1 MTQDEIIEM
10 ARQAG
15 IEFSEERIPETG
27 FEYQG
32 SMIVLNDLETFAKL
46 VFEKGFFAGFEASG
60 EGFNGEYPY
69 GDKNIDIT
77 TDEYVL
83 HALKE
88 ARGQE

>member
-1 MTQDEIIEM
+1 MITMNEVLEM

-15 IEFSEERIPETG
+15 FHEHDFPFKKFK
-27 FEYQG
+27 FEA
-32 SMIVLNDLETFAKL
+32 FAKL

-69 GDKNIDIT
+69 GDKGIDIT

-88 ARGQE
+88 ARGEQHE